1 MKIVYHHSVL
11 YSHQPHTF
19 CDGNQDYQ
27 HYSGLTDT
35 SSMGNCCQKAWAN
48 QDRLVTESS
57 NARSSKLRYQVTK
70 ILTRIQRRL
79 LVMSLGSLA
88 NSDTFLAKSLESLH
102 DAKDDAREYHK
113 LETNV
118 PKVLQFIIEDK
129 ERDVLVERK
138 VKEDGE
144 DKGKPF
150 SETTFVRVIN
160 LGSQMQE
167 PKPLRTSSVR
177 LLKKLTDF
185 FDQGEFTLEIMRYG
199 EKYDTD
205 YRVKVVKQ

>member
-1 MKIVYHHSVL
+1 
-11 YSHQPHTF
+11 
-19 CDGNQDYQ
+19 
-27 HYSGLTDT
+27 
-35 SSMGNCCQKAWAN
+35 
-48 QDRLVTESS
+48 
-57 NARSSKLRYQVTK
+57 
-70 ILTRIQRRL
+70 
-79 LVMSLGSLA
+79 MSLGSLA